1 MIIIYHCF
9 TEINHNLSMNDKV
22 HNRFIK
28 FYNELINVLIRTEL
42 GTFKWDILNPD
53 RLINLEKKNKRIT
66 SII

>member
-9 TEINHNLSMNDKV
+9 TEIKHNLSMNDKV

-53 RLINLEKKNKRIT
+53 R
-66 SII
+66 